1 MRNVNLRY
9 VKETYDENGLLTHMD
24 IDCPDSFNFAYDI
37 VDDIAINDPD
47 RKAMI
52 WVDDFGNEKIFTF
65 ADIKRLSDKT
75 CNYFAANGI
84 KKGDFVLLVLKDSY
98 QFWYIITA
106 LHKMGAI
113 PVPATFMLKP
123 HDIDY
128 RIKAAGIKAAVVTV
142 LTDAADSFDAAELTK
157 DLACKFIVGGQRE
170 GWLDFDTEV
179 ETYSDQWERVPTRK
193 TDKFLMYFTSG
204 TSDNPKM
211 AVHDQTYPLGHTL
224 LGKHWHQ
231 VDPDG
236 IHWTVA
242 DTGWAKTAWGR
253 IYSVWIMEGCTFVYE
268 FDRFDPHRILGMIE
282 KYRITTFCCPPTMF
296 RLYLNA
302 GVEGYDLSS
311 LKNCCIAGEALNPD
325 TYNKWYEATG
335 LRLMEAFGQTES
347 SVIVGT
353 LRGMIPKPGSMG
365 KPSPQYRVEII
376 DDDGNPCDVGEE
388 GEIVVSIEPRVPG
401 IFKEYYKDPEKTAQ
415 TLRGGWHHTGDVAWK
430 DEDGYFWYS
439 GRNDDIIKS
448 SGYRISPFEVESCV
462 LEHPAVLECA
472 VTSVPDPVRG
482 NLVKATI
489 VLRDKY
495 QPSDE
500 LKKEIQD
507 YVKHNTAPYKY
518 PRVIDFVSE
527 LPKSISG
534 KIKRVDIRRKD
545 HGKHVRS

>member
-1 MRNVNLRY
+1 MRNINLRY

-52 WVDDFGNEKIFTF
+52 WTDDFGNEKVFTF

-75 CNYFAANGI
+75 CNYFASKGI

-142 LTDAADSFDAAELTK
+142 LTDIADSFDAAESSK
-157 DLACKFIVGGQRE
+157 DLACKFIVGGRRE
-170 GWLDFDTEV
+170 GWSDFDSEMEGYPDV
-179 ETYSDQWERVPTRK
+179 WERVPTHK

-268 FDRFDPHRILGMIE
+268 FDRFDPHKILGMIE
-282 KYRITTFCCPPTMF
+282 KHRITTFCCPPTMF
-296 RLYLNA
+296 RLYLHA

-335 LRLMEAFGQTES
+335 LKLMEAFGQTES

-353 LRGMIPKPGSMG
+353 LRGMTPKPGSMG
-365 KPSPQYRVEII
+365 KPSPQYRVEIV
-376 DDDGNPCDVGEE
+376 DEDGEPCAVGEE

-401 IFKEYYKDPEKTAQ
+401 IFKEYYKDPEKTAF
-415 TLRGGWHHTGDVAWK
+415 TLRDGWHHTGDVAWK
-430 DEDGYFWYS
+430 DEDGYYWYS

-482 NLVKATI
+482 NVVKATI
-489 VLRDKY
+489 VLRDNFK
-495 QPSDE
+495 PSEE

-545 HGKHVRS
+545 HGKHV